1 MRNKVYS
8 KFLFVILLTLGCG
21 LNTLH
26 AQVIQDGIT
35 YTKNAAGTAYTVTA
49 HGNQENVVIAKEI
62 NGLPVTEIADNSFK
76 DDKKLKYL

>member
-26 AQVIQDGIT
+26 AQRTQLVLHTQ
-35 YTKNAAGTAYTVTA
+35 
-49 HGNQENVVIAKEI
+49 
-62 NGLPVTEIADNSFK
+62 
-76 DDKKLKYL
+76 